1 LAVIC
6 FADGGAGR
14 VGHVAASLVA
24 TRLTSRGES
33 TALYDCWGQD
43 GPGER
48 HFIFKEAIGNE
59 PRRQLSA
66 RQFIDDLRRL
76 RATHQ
81 HLIVDVSEATD
92 QTAALAFGV
101 ADLTLI
107 PLRPSNIDI
116 SIVTKTLE
124 LLEILSN
131 HRRRSLSRAV
141 FLVDDAVT
149 LAPGIHL
156 QISGL
161 LIRRGL
167 RTLPVCLSE
176 RRAADYLASQQESC
190 VLSDTADPDLARTT
204 QFEMNAFV
212 ECVLVNLSE
221 NSLSANI
228 AM

>member
-1 LAVIC
+1 
-6 FADGGAGR
+6 
-14 VGHVAASLVA
+14 
-24 TRLTSRGES
+24 
-33 TALYDCWGQD
+33 
-43 GPGER
+43 
-48 HFIFKEAIGNE
+48 
-59 PRRQLSA
+59 
-66 RQFIDDLRRL
+66 L

-81 HLIVDVSEATD
+81 HLVVDVSEATD

-116 SIVTKTLE
+116 AVVAKTLE

-141 FLVDDAVT
+141 FLVNDPVT
-149 LAPGIHL
+149 LSPSIHL

-176 RRAADYLASQQESC
+176 RSAADYLASQQEDC
-190 VLSDTADPDLARTT
+190 VLSDTADQDFAATA
-204 QFEMNAFV
+204 QFELNAFV
-212 ECVLVNLSE
+212 ECVLENLSE
-221 NSLSANI
+221 NSLSANRV
-228 AM
+228 M